1 MSRLI
6 DFTGEKK
13 PRHHTQSIAFRA
25 IVAVGRPE
33 GTKLQGRAIFDFWAR
48 GKPPNPFSLLPSR
61 KQHLKS
67 GHERQPL
74 DRLGALSPSNGRVDL
89 ESAVRSPVRRV
100 RQAHRR
106 QAHPFDGFDRLPFD
120 GFDRLTAGKL
130 RVCDTAGR
138 LRMTLSRVEWVRA
151 PSKVEGLALAAT
163 SERRFL
169 PIRGKTRFSDGA
181 PVERVG
187 LPVLAAQLFRG
198 CRLLLFPNGIGC
210 LGLLLRRLFVNG
222 FR

>member
-1 MSRLI
+1 MRCFSPHS
-6 DFTGEKK
+6 T
-13 PRHHTQSIAFRA
+13 
-25 IVAVGRPE
+25 
-33 GTKLQGRAIFDFWAR
+33 
-48 GKPPNPFSLLPSR
+48 PPG
-61 KQHLKS
+61 KQHLIC
-67 GHERQPL
+67 GHERQ
-74 DRLGALSPSNGRVDL
+74 RVDL
-89 ESAVRSPVRRV
+89 ESAVRSPIR
-100 RQAHRR
+100 H
-106 QAHPFDGFDRLPFD
+106 AHPFDGFDRLPFD
-120 GFDRLTAGKL
+120 KL